1 MSKTKKLLGL
11 AAVGVSLFGVAT
23 AYWRRNQIP
32 SRTQGARSVQVSR
45 AAATTPT
52 TAARRRPSK
61 FQEEQIEQVRK
72 HQE

>member
-23 AYWRRNQIP
+23 AYWRRNQTP
-32 SRTQGARSVQVSR
+32 SRARGATVQVNR
-45 AAATTPT
+45 AAATTP
-52 TAARRRPSK
+52 AARSRPSK